1 MATFQNLAFTENE
14 ECTNVVFC
22 QADSAPAGNW
32 VECSADD
39 MAGTGVSKLYM
50 AAGVRYFGYL

>member
-32 VECSADD
+32 AACPASAMD
-39 MAGTGVSKLYM
+39 GTGVSNLYM
-50 AAGVRYFGYL
+50 AGGVRYFGYL